1 MAIIK
6 NIIEFEDEMYSE
18 IIEKI
23 RSLIDKMKQEKFI
36 YDVFIKAQ
44 DYYNG
49 EKAKME
55 KFQNIYHKNGMITEL
70 STLYYK
76 DL

>member
-23 RSLIDKMKQEKFI
+23 RSLIDKMLQEKFI
-36 YDVFIKAQ
+36 YDVFIKL
-44 DYYNG
+44 
-49 EKAKME
+49 KIIIMVKS
-55 KFQNIYHKNGMITEL
+55 KNGKI
-70 STLYYK
+70 SKYIS
-76 DL
+76 